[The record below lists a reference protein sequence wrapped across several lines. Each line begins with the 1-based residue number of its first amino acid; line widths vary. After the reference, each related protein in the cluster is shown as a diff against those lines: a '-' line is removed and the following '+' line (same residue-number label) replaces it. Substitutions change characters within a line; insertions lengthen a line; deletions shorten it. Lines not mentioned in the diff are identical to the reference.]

1 LDFKVQWQ
9 GIELAEQAADVT
21 PGGVG
26 IGHDP
31 QAIRPAAQG
40 RGGKQAP
47 QLGGGNG
54 LVPEPQATVGSEV
67 QADYPL
73 GQRALQPHL
82 GQQQQAQGKSA

>member
-1 LDFKVQWQ
+1 LDFKVQRQ
-9 GIELAEQAADVT
+9 GIELAEQAADVS
-21 PGGVG
+21 PRGIG

-31 QAIRPAAQG
+31 QAIHDAAQG
-40 RGGKQAP
+40 RSGKQAP

-54 LVPEPQATVGSEV
+54 LVPEPQATIGSEV

-82 GQQQQAQGKSA
+82 GQQHQAQGKGA